1 LIDEHNCTSSARRK
15 TTTPTSTCV
24 AFHSIL
30 ILKKKLFMG
39 AKELQTTLHDTHSC
53 TIHYETVWKGKEKA
67 FAELYES
74 WEDSFQLLFRW
85 KEVVLEKMSDSIVEF
100 DLDVQDRKV
109 FFKRFFCALGPCL
122 KGFRAGCRPYLSV
135 EEMLDAHN
143 RWQANWDLLFCIY
156 FM

>member
-1 LIDEHNCTSSARRK
+1 
-15 TTTPTSTCV
+15 
-24 AFHSIL
+24 
-30 ILKKKLFMG
+30 MG

-53 TIHYETVWKGKEKA
+53 TIHYETVWKGKEKS

-85 KEVVLEKMSDSIVEF
+85 KEIVLEKMSDSIVEF
-100 DLDVQDRKV
+100 DLDVQDGKV

-143 RWQANWDLLFCIY
+143 RWQAN
-156 FM
+156 